1 VQSSILRSL
10 SVLGLALC
18 LAGTA
23 RADFITG
30 RVIDTFG
37 NPVPGVNIDADN
49 LGSGGDP
56 TLFNDGTDANG
67 FFFTTIPNNPYD
79 LYFIPPLPPTTTLQT
94 RILTNVV
101 VVGTLDLGD
110 VVLQPGVSIA
120 GRCLRN
126 GSIPVA
132 GVNLDVYQNG
142 VKLYTPGDTSDAFG
156 NFLIPSPPGPIELR
170 LLTAGVVGVTLAPRS
185 FQLDLSSNTN
195 LGDIQLFPGLHLTGT
210 VRRTNGTAV
219 AGANIGVVDST
230 TDESVFVQGNDTG
243 ATGVFDVIVAAGV
256 YDVQICAPTGQLL
269 VDQELANQSVSGA
282 TNLGIITMPAGVVLS
297 GTITRAAGGQPVG
310 GVDLDITNTSNG
322 ASVFSCNDNTNA
334 SGVYSVVVPNG
345 NYSIFYSPP
354 LTQALAGVIHTVN
367 VAGTTSHNVALPN
380 CSLGTNYGTGLAGT
394 GGFVPHIASVGGVP
408 RSVNPGWAWR
418 ITNGLGGGI
427 GTIILS
433 RAQLTINLFGGQL
446 LVHPGPAFAVRFP
459 IFLGGAPGAPGAG
472 SVNFPVPVPI
482 GNLVGQRF
490 FCQAGIFDTGAPQ
503 NISLT
508 EGFDI
513 TFCL

>member
-1 VQSSILRSL
+1 VNPRFL
-10 SVLGLALC
+10 SVSLLTATC
-18 LAGTA
+18 LAGAA

-30 RVIDTFG
+30 RVIDTLG

-56 TLFNDGTDANG
+56 TLFNDGTDASG
-67 FFFTTIPNNPYD
+67 FFNTTIPNGLYD

-110 VVLQPGVSIA
+110 VVLQPGISIA
-120 GRCLRN
+120 GRCVRS

-185 FQLDLSSNTN
+185 FQLDLSVNTN
-195 LGDIQLFPGLHLTGT
+195 LGDVQLFPGFHLTGT
-210 VRRTNGTAV
+210 VRRTNGTAI
-219 AGANIGVVDST
+219 AGANIDLVDST
-230 TDESVFVQGNDTG
+230 TNESVFVQGNDTG
-243 ATGVFDVIVAAGV
+243 VTGVFDVIVAAGV

-269 VDQELANQSVSGA
+269 VDQELANQNVSGA

-322 ASVFSCNDNTNA
+322 ASIFSCNDNTNA

-354 LTQALAGVIHTVN
+354 LTQALAGVTHVVN
-367 VAGTTSHNVALPN
+367 VAGTTTHDVALPN
-380 CSLGTNYGTGLAGT
+380 CSFGNNYGVGLAGT
-394 GGFVPHIASVGGVP
+394 GGFVPHLFGASTAP
-408 RSVNPGWAWR
+408 RSVNNAWGWQV
-418 ITNGLGGGI
+418 TNGVGGGI
-427 GTIILS
+427 GSLIVS
-433 RAQLTINLFGGQL
+433 RAQITINLFGGQL
-446 LVHPGPAFAVRFP
+446 LVHPGPAFSERLTVV
-459 IFLGGAPGAPGAG
+459 LGGAPGQPGAG
-472 SVNFPVPVPI
+472 SKFVPMPVPI
-482 GNLVGQRF
+482 AGLLGIDF
-490 FCQAGIFDTGAPQ
+490 YCQIGLFDLGAPQ
-503 NISLT
+503 NISLS
-508 EGFDI
+508 EGYHVV
-513 TFCL
+513 FCP